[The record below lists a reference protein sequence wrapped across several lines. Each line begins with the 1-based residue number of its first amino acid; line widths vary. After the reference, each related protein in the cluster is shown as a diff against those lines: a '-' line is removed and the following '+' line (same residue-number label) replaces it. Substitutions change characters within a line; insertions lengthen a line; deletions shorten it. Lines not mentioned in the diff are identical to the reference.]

1 MEFEEHLAL
10 IHPRWLRG
18 LLSEPETLPKTA
30 AFYVSGSSGRAVV
43 LSVLPGMLSVTEY
56 TWDSSPMEGQFIR
69 ARRESIPLSAV
80 EDVAL
85 DQSIG
90 NVTAHGGHP
99 EHFDASATI
108 TLAADLG
115 VLGKEITLPLD
126 DDDYGH
132 NPEQR
137 PRVLRSFIT
146 TIESS
151 IQ

>member
-10 IHPRWLRG
+10 IHPKWLRP
-18 LLSEPETLPKTA
+18 LLAEPETVQSA
-30 AFYVSGSSGRAVV
+30 AIYVSGGSARSLV
-43 LSVLPGMLSVTEY
+43 LSVLSGMLSVTEY

-80 EDVAL
+80 EHVAL

-99 EHFDASATI
+99 ERFDASARI

-115 VLGKEITLPLD
+115 VLGKEIALPLD
-126 DDDYGH
+126 DEDYGH
-132 NPEQR
+132 DPEQR

-146 TIESS
+146 AIESS
-151 IQ
+151 IR